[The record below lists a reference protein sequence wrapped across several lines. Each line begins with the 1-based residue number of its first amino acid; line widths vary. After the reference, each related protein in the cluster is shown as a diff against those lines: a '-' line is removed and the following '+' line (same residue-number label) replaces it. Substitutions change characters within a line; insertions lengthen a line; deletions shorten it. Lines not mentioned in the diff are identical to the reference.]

1 MIDNYKD
8 AEKFLNELRNNDE
21 MLFRMAISHLMDV
34 GIRNLTEENVAYT
47 CAEIRKQDDSHSFMT
62 NEYQCAIVETAAE
75 MAKVN
80 HIALLKYIGKN
91 VKYDI

>member
-8 AEKFLNELRNNDE
+8 AEKFLNEVRKRDE
-21 MLFRMAISHLMDV
+21 VLFRMAISHLVDV
-34 GIRNLTEENVAYT
+34 GIRNLTEENVAAT
-47 CAEIRKQDDSHSFMT
+47 CAEIRKEDDSHSFMT
-62 NEYQCAIVETAAE
+62 NEYQCAIVETALE
-75 MAKVN
+75 LTKIS